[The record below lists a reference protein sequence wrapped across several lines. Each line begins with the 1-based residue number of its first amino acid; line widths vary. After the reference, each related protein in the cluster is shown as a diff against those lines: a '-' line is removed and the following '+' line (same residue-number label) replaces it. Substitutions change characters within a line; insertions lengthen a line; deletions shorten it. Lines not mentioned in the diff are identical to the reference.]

1 VPALLLFFVN
11 AFDEQVEVTATPGMV
26 AAILRARTR
35 DANGDELGEWTTKT
49 RPTLAEVQDLIVVA
63 QEQVASE
70 IGASEIPA
78 NAVAAARQAIVMRTA
93 LLIEDG
99 YFPEQIGS
107 GDSPFLQLRDL
118 AAAQIAAVRARIPR
132 GLRLT

>member
-1 VPALLLFFVN
+1 VPALLLFFLDADANPV
-11 AFDEQVEVTATPGMV
+11 DVTATPGMV
-26 AAILRARTR
+26 AAVLRARTR
-35 DANGDELGEWTTKT
+35 DANGDEVGEWTTKT

-118 AAAQIAAVRARIPR
+118 AAGQIAAVRARIPR